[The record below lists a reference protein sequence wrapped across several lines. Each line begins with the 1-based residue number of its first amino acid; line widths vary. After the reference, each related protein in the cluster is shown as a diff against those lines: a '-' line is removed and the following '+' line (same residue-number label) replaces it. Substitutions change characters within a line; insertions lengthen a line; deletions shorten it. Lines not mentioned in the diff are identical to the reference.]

1 MIGVIAILATLFIEF
16 WLATVGLM
24 ITTYDYQMNKS
35 PTAFLSFGI
44 GVILGLVPGIAGV
57 GFLKRQRWSRW
68 ALMLFW
74 LIVSLY
80 IVVLILLNLEDAA
93 YNFNEWLGEVIF
105 WLCIAVV
112 GFLQAIILNSSKV
125 KDLFKK
131 RA

>member
-1 MIGVIAILATLFIEF
+1 LTALFIEL
-16 WLATVGLM
+16 WLATMGLM
-24 ITTYDYQMNKS
+24 ITMYDWQMNRS

-44 GVILGLVPGIAGV
+44 GIILGLVPGIAGV

-68 ALMLFW
+68 VLMLFW

-80 IVVLILLNLEDAA
+80 IVVLILLNLKDVS
-93 YNFNEWLGEVIF
+93 YNFYSWFSEVIF
-105 WLCIAVV
+105 WFCIAIV
-112 GFLQAIILNSSKV
+112 GLLQFIFLNSSKV